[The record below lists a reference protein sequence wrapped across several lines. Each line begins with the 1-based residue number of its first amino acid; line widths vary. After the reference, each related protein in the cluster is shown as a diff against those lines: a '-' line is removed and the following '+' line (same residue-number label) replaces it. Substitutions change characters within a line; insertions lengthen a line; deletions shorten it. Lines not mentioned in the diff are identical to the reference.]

1 MAPAELWGRDGASLF
16 CFDVC
21 SRMREFEPS
30 NWIKVSGY
38 ISLSAGICLG
48 SDARRLFFFK
58 LEPGRASSP
67 FSPVQS
73 GLWLHSGSVCFDL
86 TKGNCFQSL
95 VPDVSTLL
103 RADLQIRRRQ
113 SLMGQWGKK
122 KRILL
127 LNLLTDSMIGLSRQN
142 F

>member
-48 SDARRLFFFK
+48 SDARRFFF
-58 LEPGRASSP
+58 LNWNLVG
-67 FSPVQS
+67 PVRRS
-73 GLWLHSGSVCFDL
+73 HLCSRGYGY
-86 TKGNCFQSL
+86 
-95 VPDVSTLL
+95 TLAL
-103 RADLQIRRRQ
+103 FVLI
-113 SLMGQWGKK
+113 
-122 KRILL
+122 
-127 LNLLTDSMIGLSRQN
+127 
-142 F
+142 